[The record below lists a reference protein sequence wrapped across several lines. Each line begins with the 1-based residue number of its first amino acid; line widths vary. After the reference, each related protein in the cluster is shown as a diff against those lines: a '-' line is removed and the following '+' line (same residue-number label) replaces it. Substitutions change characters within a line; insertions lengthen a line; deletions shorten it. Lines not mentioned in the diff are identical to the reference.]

1 MSMPLANLAPS
12 QLGSAGLRRAAAD
25 CLECAELFRPA
36 TTPADRWASGGD
48 PGLVDAVAGS
58 LFKTAP
64 ATLFRARPALCDAQ
78 PLIQEVMACAH
89 RGYRVALL
97 DLARLGLVR
106 LFTTAQVVAEVDD
119 RLADACGRSGADLGV
134 ASGYWVE
141 TKASLRVIEVPPSD
155 LPDLA
160 TAALADRQI
169 AALGRVFG
177 SALTWSADGHLTDPG
192 RARPY
197 PLEVVL
203 AVQELAAGEWGAYLG
218 LNFSAAGV
226 DAAVSGVR
234 ALVGAIERRP
244 LLGMAM
250 IMVAAF
256 GAGYAV
262 ARRREVV
269 VALRQPALGE
279 AVHSGIRSLVRASEW
294 RTQLLERI
302 PVMPPPSA
310 SDPSWVNLARVLASA
325 PLPLSAA
332 RMREVLALHGVSIS
346 ERRAR
351 EELQA
356 RPLFVRTNAGRWQL
370 GAW

>member
-1 MSMPLANLAPS
+1 M
-12 QLGSAGLRRAAAD
+12 
-25 CLECAELFRPA
+25 
-36 TTPADRWASGGD
+36 
-48 PGLVDAVAGS
+48 
-58 LFKTAP
+58 
-64 ATLFRARPALCDAQ
+64 
-78 PLIQEVMACAH
+78 
-89 RGYRVALL
+89 
-97 DLARLGLVR
+97 
-106 LFTTAQVVAEVDD
+106 
-119 RLADACGRSGADLGV
+119 
-134 ASGYWVE
+134 
-141 TKASLRVIEVPPSD
+141 
-155 LPDLA
+155 
-160 TAALADRQI
+160 
-169 AALGRVFG
+169 
-177 SALTWSADGHLTDPG
+177 
-192 RARPY
+192 
-197 PLEVVL
+197 
-203 AVQELAAGEWGAYLG
+203 GAYLG

-279 AVHSGIRSLVRASEW
+279 AVHYGIRSLVRASEW